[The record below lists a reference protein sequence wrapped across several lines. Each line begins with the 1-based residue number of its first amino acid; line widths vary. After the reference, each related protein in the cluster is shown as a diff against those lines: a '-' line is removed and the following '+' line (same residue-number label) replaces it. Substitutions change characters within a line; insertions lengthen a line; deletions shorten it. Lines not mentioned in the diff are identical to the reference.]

1 MEGEGYE
8 SDPDF
13 KNNRE
18 QALSRTQQLEQIL
31 QSFLKFLRKDYLL
44 ELRSTYVGNKLK
56 ESNIKVNDSNG
67 I

>member
-13 KNNRE
+13 KNNHE

-31 QSFLKFLRKDYLL
+31 QSFLEFLRKDYLP

-56 ESNIKVNDSNG
+56 ESNIKVNDSKG